1 MITELNHIWPQ
12 IRQKD
17 AEGIRNLRN
26 QALLNKKYLLEI
38 PTEEIKS
45 LGEAERLEF
54 IIEAYSNLSIFPDND
69 ILNKFKDIGYNKIFL
84 RWFIRLSDILTEF
97 NKIEQEG
104 NIKVMRP
111 FAIAFIKLHLD
122 TKIKYELIQW
132 LGLVTHYKTDPETSL
147 LYISLNQLYKQR
159 QTYRKKPLKHK
170 DVYSALMHGL
180 LDNIERELGGTMDPE
195 KFMKNSSKGKGEG
208 VFLKAMIECII
219 KDETVSKRK
228 LYILLYDLIRLI
240 VKDYPLHTKT
250 EFDKLKYEID
260 WDTYRYRRVEQIVD
274 KK

>member
-84 RWFIRLSDILTEF
+84 RWFIRLSDILTRSE
-97 NKIEQEG
+97 E
-104 NIKVMRP
+104 
-111 FAIAFIKLHLD
+111 
-122 TKIKYELIQW
+122 
-132 LGLVTHYKTDPETSL
+132 
-147 LYISLNQLYKQR
+147 
-159 QTYRKKPLKHK
+159 
-170 DVYSALMHGL
+170 
-180 LDNIERELGGTMDPE
+180 
-195 KFMKNSSKGKGEG
+195 
-208 VFLKAMIECII
+208 
-219 KDETVSKRK
+219 
-228 LYILLYDLIRLI
+228 
-240 VKDYPLHTKT
+240 
-250 EFDKLKYEID
+250 
-260 WDTYRYRRVEQIVD
+260 RRV
-274 KK
+274 